1 MHATTIP
8 PTIAAERKGYK
19 VRADVLQV
27 FILYFTFSPYHLRPF
42 PPEVG
47 GIDPLSL
54 SRWTN
59 TPFIFEY
66 LWSLIF

>member
-47 GIDPLSL
+47 VSIRCHSPAGQILPLFL
-54 SRWTN
+54 N
-59 TPFIFEY
+59 IY
-66 LWSLIF
+66 GL